1 MEGEQDHKCLVE
13 SKLSSCDH
21 PYKYQ
26 LGDTLEVQADAL
38 LKHYT
43 AIEEEMRRTVKISPT
58 MINVHE
64 FDNTLD
70 ELHSVILDKIAAA
83 MAMPDAPTVTS

>member
-1 MEGEQDHKCLVE
+1 
-13 SKLSSCDH
+13 
-21 PYKYQ
+21 

-43 AIEEEMRRTVKISPT
+43 GTIADLFIHVYNILSAIEEEMRRTVKISPT